1 MLPCYAL
8 YKNGYPLLLDTTAW
22 NLDGSMFPNVPIQ
35 TGIDLEMNKLKGR
48 DGTKSLWNASGIKWL
63 IMGLYVFSLQCCFA
77 EFEKLVMPIC
87 SQGTQTHLCV
97 CFAIPLSVVYT

>member
-22 NLDGSMFPNVPIQ
+22 NLEGSIVQDKFIPTQN
-35 TGIDLEMNKLKGR
+35 GIELEISKLKGR
-48 DGTKSLWNASGIKWL
+48 DGKSQSLWIAPGFKWL
-63 IMGLYVFSLQCCFA
+63 IMGLYVFSLQCCLA

-97 CFAIPLSVVYT
+97 LQSP